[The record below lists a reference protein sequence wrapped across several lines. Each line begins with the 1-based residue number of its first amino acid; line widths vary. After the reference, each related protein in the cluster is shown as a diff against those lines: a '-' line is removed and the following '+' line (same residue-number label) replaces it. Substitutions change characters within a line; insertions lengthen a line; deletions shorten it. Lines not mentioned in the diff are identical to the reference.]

1 MLVEPEASNV
11 LWIRFHWH
19 ATTTSQ

>member
-1 MLVEPEASNV
+1 MLEETEASNV
-11 LWIRFHWH
+11 LWIRFHTH